1 MAYIKNF
8 EKPETKH
15 QRMSQVP
22 TSNYDPWDNP
32 TVKPSSKNQNDFF
45 HEHIK
50 QYSDLIAWM
59 RWFPDL
65 FLDLLN
71 KNSSSLDEVL
81 KTQIS
86 NISLQSKETIKQI
99 IIHMDKNY

>member
-45 HEHIK
+45 MSI
-50 QYSDLIAWM
+50 
-59 RWFPDL
+59 
-65 FLDLLN
+65 
-71 KNSSSLDEVL
+71 
-81 KTQIS
+81 
-86 NISLQSKETIKQI
+86 
-99 IIHMDKNY
+99 